1 MPSSVGRTRT
11 ITTVYLDEDLREAL
25 KLLKNRDGIPEAEQ
39 IRRALRG
46 WLQDRK
52 ALGVSLPT
60 GVKRPKQRKK

>member
-1 MPSSVGRTRT
+1 MPPMKLTSV
-11 ITTVYLDEDLREAL
+11 LLPEDLRAAL
-25 KLLKNRDGIPEAEQ
+25 KGVKERDGMPEGEQ

-60 GVKRPKQRKK
+60 GVKRPRQRKKR